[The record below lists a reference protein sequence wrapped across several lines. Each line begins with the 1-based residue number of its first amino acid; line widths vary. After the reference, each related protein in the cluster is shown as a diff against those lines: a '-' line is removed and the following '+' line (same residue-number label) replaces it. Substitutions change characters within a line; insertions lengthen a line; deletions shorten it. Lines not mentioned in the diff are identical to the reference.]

1 MHNEKPPVYGTVLL
15 KAADILNV
23 ISTSI
28 EPLTLNEI
36 SQETKITVSTTS
48 KILDTLQLLEYVH
61 RNPKDKKFS
70 LGVGLIQLSNAA
82 QMQFDII
89 RDSYFSLKS
98 LFDQFHETVHLGMLR
113 DNKILYINK
122 FSSSENNKLML
133 SKIGST
139 RELYCSAMGKAILAS
154 FNDEK
159 KRDYID
165 SVKLTPFT
173 EHTITEKSILNEE
186 INNIQLLGYATDNR
200 EIEDHLF
207 CIGAAIKTRKDRS
220 PIYAFSVTIPYYRL
234 SDELKNNLIEN
245 VLKTKESIEKITLS
259 SYH

>member
-1 MHNEKPPVYGTVLL
+1 MTTEKPAIYGTVLL
-15 KAADILNV
+15 KAARILNV
-23 ISTSI
+23 ISTST

-36 SQETKITVSTTS
+36 AQESDITVSTTS
-48 KILDTLQLLEYVH
+48 KILDTLQLIEYVQ

-98 LFDQFHETVHLGMLR
+98 LYDEFHETVHLGMLR

-133 SKIGST
+133 SQIGST

-154 FNDEK
+154 YNDEK
-159 KRDYID
+159 RRDYID
-165 SVKLTPFT
+165 SIQLIPFT
-173 EHTITEKSILNEE
+173 EHTVTDKNQLIEE
-186 INNIQLLGYATDNR
+186 IKTVQEQGFATDNR

-207 CIGAAIKTRKDRS
+207 CIGASIRTRQDRS

-234 SDELKNNLIEN
+234 TDDLKNQLMYNVIE
-245 VLKTKESIEKITLS
+245 TKKAIEKITLS
-259 SYH
+259 TNK